1 MVVEKILREKKI
13 PNEIQ
18 NHIIEY
24 IIPKKMNENLQ
35 QEIIC
40 DAVYRL
46 FTRTYTIFEE
56 DLQNYNEELEED
68 ETIDPPYS
76 PMMFEYLVDSFP
88 HENFK
93 HFMECL
99 EKCKSF
105 KSDIASVEYFITAL
119 KLVINWET
127 HNNFYDDDEYYL
139 NMYHYYD
146 DASDF

>member
-24 IIPKKMNENLQ
+24 LIPKKMNENLQ

-46 FTRTYTIFEE
+46 FSRTYTIFEE
-56 DLQNYNEELEED
+56 DLESYNEELEED
-68 ETIDPPYS
+68 ETTDPPYL
-76 PMMFEYLVDSFP
+76 PMMFEYLVDGFP

-105 KSDIASVEYFITAL
+105 KSDIATVEYFITAL

-146 DASDF
+146 DAGDI